1 MLRWAPHQMLG
12 KGKSSWTC
20 SPQQVGF
27 SFESVGVFCVFSCRF
42 IFYLF
47 LYHSR
52 HFFFVCLCFS
62 LPPLNSEFL
71 LSLSVCVLFFSALFR
86 RARYVCAW
94 LGACACA
101 FACVCA
107 WLCAR
112 FRQRVFMLVYLC
124 VCYNPCVFCMPVC
137 PSVYLFASLFGHTC
151 YRMHI
156 MFTWKW
162 M

>member
-1 MLRWAPHQMLG
+1 MLKWAPHQMLG

-27 SFESVGVFCVFSCRF
+27 SFESVGVFCVFSCLF

-71 LSLSVCVLFFSALFR
+71 LSLSVCVCYFLVP
-86 RARYVCAW
+86 Y
-94 LGACACA
+94 LGARGM
-101 FACVCA
+101 CVRG
-107 WLCAR
+107 WVHERVRL
-112 FRQRVFMLVYLC
+112 RVFARDCVLVFVSVCLC
-124 VCYNPCVFCMPVC
+124 LCTCVFVIILVFFVC
-137 PSVYLFASLFGHTC
+137 LSVHLSICLPLCLGILVIACT
-151 YRMHI
+151 
-156 MFTWKW
+156 
-162 M
+162 